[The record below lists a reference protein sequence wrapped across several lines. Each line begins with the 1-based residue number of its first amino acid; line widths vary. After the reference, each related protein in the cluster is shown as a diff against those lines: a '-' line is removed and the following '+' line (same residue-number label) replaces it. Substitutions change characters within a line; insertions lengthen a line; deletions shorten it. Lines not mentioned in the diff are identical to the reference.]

1 MSRASNGQVDHS
13 NEGHRSRSN
22 TGSTG
27 STRSH
32 TDHPNDVSS
41 ASNSDISERLST
53 QQSVSSNDFE
63 DFNTDDFV
71 VRGLTFQN
79 RAADSQSL
87 SSRRTLETLNTLL
100 YHSTEETQGTSL
112 NVNLPHSPKQQTHH
126 LKSNFF
132 SRSIGSYQM

>member
-1 MSRASNGQVDHS
+1 MSQARIGQENYS
-13 NEGHRSRSN
+13 NEGHRSRTN

-41 ASNSDISERLST
+41 ITNSDISETSSMQL
-53 QQSVSSNDFE
+53 SVSLNDTE

-71 VRGLTFQN
+71 VGGLVFQN
-79 RAADSQSL
+79 RAADSQSI

-100 YHSTEETQGTSL
+100 YRSTEETQGTSL
-112 NVNLPHSPKQQTHH
+112 NVNLPHIPKQQMNH
-126 LKSNFF
+126 LKFNLF
-132 SRSIGSYQM
+132 SRSIESCQM